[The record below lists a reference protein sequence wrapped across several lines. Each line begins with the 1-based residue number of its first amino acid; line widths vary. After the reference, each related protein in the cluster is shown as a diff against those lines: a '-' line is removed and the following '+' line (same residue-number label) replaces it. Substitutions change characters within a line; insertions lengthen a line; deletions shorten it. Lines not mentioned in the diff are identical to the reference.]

1 MNNLHEYMKTIARL
15 NESSEV
21 GSASIIE
28 RLDSALVKLEKQ
40 KELFST
46 LKRYYSEYEQYEP
59 MSDHSID
66 FFNSHKSAI
75 TATIGK
81 PRTNQLF
88 DSVVNSE
95 LVSKANNQLDVVG
108 IISLLQQKIDSCDIL
123 IAKIECDGRDILD
136 NSSTEIRTEPAIEAD
151 PKYVAMLI
159 KKFKTGLKQYVS
171 PSYTRELETIAKL
184 NTRIVDVALSGFD
197 ANDKQIIKS
206 ELYK

>member
-1 MNNLHEYMKTIARL
+1 MKTIARL

-66 FFNSHKSAI
+66 FFNNHKSAI

-88 DSVVNSE
+88 DRVVNSE
-95 LVSKANNQLDVVG
+95 LVSNANNQLDVVG

-136 NSSTEIRTEPAIEAD
+136 NSSTTEIRTEPAIEAD
-151 PKYVAMLI
+151 PKYVAILI
-159 KKFKTGLKQYVS
+159 KKFKTELKQYVS
-171 PSYTRELETIAKL
+171 PSYTREMETIAKL
-184 NTRIVDVALSGFD
+184 NTRIVDAALSGFD